1 MSYFIGWVVIG
12 IITAIILRVWMEA
25 IDSGDECDREMM
37 AMLGL
42 LLGPLAFTITIMYII
57 YYLSYKKIIV
67 ILEEKIK

>member
-57 YYLSYKKIIV
+57 YYLSYKKIIT
-67 ILEEKIK
+67 ILEEKVK

>member
-42 LLGPLAFTITIMYII
+42 FLGPLAFTITIMYII
-57 YYLSYKKIIV
+57 NT
-67 ILEEKIK
+67 